1 MLVIE
6 QLEQAIFLL
15 INLIARAQTHISKQA
30 TLHVK
35 HLIATGEDEEG
46 RSQCRGS
53 SAFLPFSR
61 LQVEEVAVDQ
71 GAFYLVSI
79 CRLPSIHGLFMNVI

>member
-6 QLEQAIFLL
+6 QLEQANFLL
-15 INLIARAQTHISKQA
+15 INLIARARTHISKQA

-35 HLIATGEDEEG
+35 HLIAIGEDEEG

-53 SAFLPFSR
+53 SAFLLFSR

-79 CRLPSIHGLFMNVI
+79 CRLPSIHGLFKTIL